1 MAPMSLP
8 PGFRFHPTDEELVA
22 YYLDRKINGHTIE
35 LEIIPEVDLYKCEPW
50 DLPDKSFLPSKDMEW
65 YFYSP
70 RDKKYPNG
78 SRTNRATR
86 AGYWKATGKDRPV
99 QSQKR
104 PAGMKKTLV
113 YYRGRAP
120 HGIRTNWVMHE
131 YRLIDS
137 FCGNASSILKDSYAL
152 CRVFRKTVQ
161 TPKTKEEKNV
171 GDEERDIAAW
181 VSEEQ
186 LLGDDKC
193 RIEIS
198 KGREAEGENFN
209 NDYCKFPSETSSSDV
224 TQGTPIETATA
235 DDLLAP
241 IASDEANSSANIY
254 SVGLDFSSSL
264 IQDMQ
269 MPAYSSLLYQFPYP
283 SLELED
289 FPQINIAE
297 CVKPSKP
304 EISDEYMMYKDCM
317 DGTLEQLCSSQDNSD
332 TVLPHARLI

>member
-78 SRTNRATR
+78 SRTNRATS

-152 CRVFRKTVQ
+152 CRVFRKTIQ

-171 GDEERDIAAW
+171 GDEERDAAW

-186 LLGDDKC
+186 LLGDNTC
-193 RIEIS
+193 RIEIF

-235 DDLLAP
+235 DDLQAP

-254 SVGLDFSSSL
+254 SVGVDFSSNL

-269 MPAYSSLLYQFPYP
+269 MPFYSSLLYQFPYP

-304 EISDEYMMYKDCM
+304 EISDEYMMYNDSM
-317 DGTLEQLCSSQDNSD
+317 DGTLEQLCSSQDNSSI
-332 TVLPHARLI
+332 VLPHARLI